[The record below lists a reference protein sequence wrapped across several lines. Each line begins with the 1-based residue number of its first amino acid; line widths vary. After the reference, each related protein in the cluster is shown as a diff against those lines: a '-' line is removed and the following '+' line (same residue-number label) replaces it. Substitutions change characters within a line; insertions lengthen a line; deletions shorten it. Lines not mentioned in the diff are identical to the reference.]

1 MTKKN
6 MSKNTKIILSLAV
19 VAALIY
25 FVTGREQ
32 PPITVTAVDPK
43 IRTVEQ
49 TVSNTRAGT
58 IDACRRSK
66 MSPAMGGQIASLY
79 VKEGDLVQKDQVLI
93 ELWNKESKARLKETK
108 ARVQVSERSA
118 QQVCILSDRAQREA
132 KRKTELLQRGLAS
145 EEDTETAVSNAESQS
160 AACDAALTQV
170 EANQASVE
178 VIEASLERTMLI
190 APFDGVIAEIEGE
203 LGEYVTPSP
212 VGVATKPT
220 VDLIDSNCIY
230 ISAPIDEIDAPEVVS
245 GMTARITM
253 DAFGDKD
260 FPATVRRV
268 APYVLDLEKQARTVE
283 IEAVFDNPN
292 QTLLPGYSADIE
304 VIIDRV
310 EDTLSIPTQAL
321 MRDNFVYIIDAENM
335 TLIKKQI
342 EVGIGNWQYTEVTD
356 GLSVDDRIVLSV
368 DREGVKSGAK
378 VLVEEDEEE
387 ESEER
392 SVSVSI
398 GQ

>member
-1 MTKKN
+1 
-6 MSKNTKIILSLAV
+6 MSKNTKIVLVLAV
-19 VAALIY
+19 VAVVIY
-25 FVTGREQ
+25 VVMGREQ
-32 PPITVTAVDPK
+32 DPITVSAVYPE

-66 MSPAMGGQIASLY
+66 MSPAIGGQIASLH
-79 VKEGDLVQKDQVLI
+79 VKEGDLVQKDQILI
-93 ELWNKESKARLKETK
+93 ELWNKESKARVKESK
-108 ARVQVSERSA
+108 ARVKAAERSA

-132 KRKTELLQRGLAS
+132 KRKTELLERGLAS
-145 EEDTETAVSNAESQS
+145 EEGAETAVSNAESQS

-170 EANQASVE
+170 EVYQASVE

-190 APFDGVIAEIEGE
+190 APFDGIIAEIEGE

-220 VDLIDSNCIY
+220 VDLIDSSCIY

-253 DAFGDKD
+253 DAFGNQE

-283 IEAVFDNPN
+283 IEAVFDNPD

-310 EDTLSIPTQAL
+310 ENTLSIPTQTI
-321 MRDNFVYIIDAENM
+321 MRDNFVYVIDIETM
-335 TLIKKQI
+335 TLTKKQI
-342 EVGIGNWQYTEVTD
+342 EIGIGNWQYTEVTN
-356 GLSVDDRIVLSV
+356 GLSEDDQVVLSV
-368 DREGVKSGAK
+368 DREGVKAGVK
-378 VLVEEDEEE
+378 VEVEKDDAE
-387 ESEER
+387 ESESEQN

>member
-1 MTKKN
+1 
-6 MSKNTKIILSLAV
+6 MSKNTKIVLVLAV
-19 VAALIY
+19 VAVVIY
-25 FVTGREQ
+25 VVMGREQ
-32 PPITVTAVDPK
+32 DPITVTAVYPEIK
-43 IRTVEQ
+43 TVEQ

-58 IDACRRSK
+58 IDACRRSR
-66 MSPAMGGQIASLY
+66 MSPAIGGQIASLY
-79 VKEGDLVQKDQVLI
+79 VKEGDLVQKDQILI
-93 ELWNKESKARLKETK
+93 ELWNKESKARVKEAK
-108 ARVQVSERSA
+108 ARVKAAERSA

-132 KRKTELLQRGLAS
+132 KRKTELLERGLAS
-145 EEDTETAVSNAESQS
+145 EEATETAVSNAESQS

-170 EANQASVE
+170 EVYQASVE

-190 APFDGVIAEIEGE
+190 APFDGIIAEIEGE

-220 VDLIDSNCIY
+220 VDLIDSSCIY

-253 DAFGDKD
+253 DAFGNQE

-283 IEAVFDNPN
+283 IEAVFDNPD
-292 QTLLPGYSADIE
+292 QALLPGYSADIE

-310 EDTLSIPTQAL
+310 ENTLSIPTQTI
-321 MRDNFVYIIDAENM
+321 MRDNFVYVIDTETM
-335 TLIKKQI
+335 TLTKKQI
-342 EVGIGNWQYTEVTD
+342 EVGIGNWQYTEVTN
-356 GLSVDDRIVLSV
+356 GLSEDDQVVLSV
-368 DREGVKSGAK
+368 DREGVKAGVK
-378 VLVEEDEEE
+378 VEVEKDDAE
-387 ESEER
+387 ESESEQN

>member
-1 MTKKN
+1 MT
-6 MSKNTKIILSLAV
+6 KNTKIILALAV
-19 VAALIY
+19 VAVVIY
-25 FVTGREQ
+25 VAMGREQ
-32 PPITVTAVDPK
+32 DPIAVSAVYPE

-66 MSPAMGGQIASLY
+66 MSPAMGGQIASLQ

-93 ELWNKESKARLKETK
+93 ELWNKESKARLKESK
-108 ARVQVSERSA
+108 ARVQAAERSA

-145 EEDTETAVSNAESQS
+145 EEVTETAVSNAESQS

-170 EANQASVE
+170 EVYQASVE

-190 APFDGVIAEIEGE
+190 APFDGVVAEIEGE

-220 VDLIDSNCIY
+220 VDLIDSSCIY

-245 GMTARITM
+245 GMTARISM
-253 DAFGDKD
+253 DAFGNQE

-310 EDTLSIPTQAL
+310 ENVLSIPTQL
-321 MRDNFVYIIDAENM
+321 IMRDNYVYVIDPETM
-335 TLIKKQI
+335 TLTKEQI
-342 EVGIGNWQYTEVTD
+342 EIGIGNWQYTEVTN
-356 GLSVDDRIVLSV
+356 GLSKDDQVVLSV
-368 DREGVKSGAK
+368 DREGVKAGI
-378 VLVEEDEEE
+378 VVVVEKDDAE
-387 ESEER
+387 ESEQN

>member
-1 MTKKN
+1 
-6 MSKNTKIILSLAV
+6 MSKNTKIVLVLVVVAV
-19 VAALIY
+19 VIY
-25 FVTGREQ
+25 VVMGREQ
-32 PPITVTAVDPK
+32 DPITVSAVYPE

-66 MSPAMGGQIASLY
+66 MSPAIGGQIAFLQ

-93 ELWNKESKARLKETK
+93 ELWNKESKARVKESK
-108 ARVQVSERSA
+108 ARVKAAERSA

-132 KRKTELLQRGLAS
+132 KRKTELLERGLAS
-145 EEDTETAVSNAESQS
+145 EEVTETAVSNAESQS

-170 EANQASVE
+170 EVYQASVE

-190 APFDGVIAEIEGE
+190 APFDGIIAEIEGE

-220 VDLIDSNCIY
+220 VDLIDSSCIY

-253 DAFGDKD
+253 DAFGNQE

-283 IEAVFDNPN
+283 IEAVFDNPD

-310 EDTLSIPTQAL
+310 ENTLSIPTQMI
-321 MRDNFVYIIDAENM
+321 MRDNFVYVIDPETM
-335 TLIKKQI
+335 TLTKKQI
-342 EVGIGNWQYTEVTD
+342 EVGIGNWQYTEVTN
-356 GLSVDDRIVLSV
+356 GLSEDDQVVLSV
-368 DREGVKSGAK
+368 DREGVKAGVK
-378 VLVEEDEEE
+378 VEVEKDDAE
-387 ESEER
+387 ESESEQN

>member
-1 MTKKN
+1 
-6 MSKNTKIILSLAV
+6 MSKNTKIVLVLAV
-19 VAALIY
+19 VAVVIY
-25 FVTGREQ
+25 VVMGREQ
-32 PPITVTAVDPK
+32 DPITVSAVYPEIK
-43 IRTVEQ
+43 TVEQ

-58 IDACRRSK
+58 IDACRRSR
-66 MSPAMGGQIASLY
+66 MSPAIGGQIASLH
-79 VKEGDLVQKDQVLI
+79 VKEGDLVQKDQILI
-93 ELWNKESKARLKETK
+93 ELWNKESKARVKEAK
-108 ARVQVSERSA
+108 ARVKAAERSA

-132 KRKTELLQRGLAS
+132 KRKTELLERGLAS

-170 EANQASVE
+170 EVYQASVE

-190 APFDGVIAEIEGE
+190 APFDGIIAEIEGE

-220 VDLIDSNCIY
+220 VDLIDSSCIY

-253 DAFGDKD
+253 DAFGNQE

-283 IEAVFDNPN
+283 IEAVFDNPD

-310 EDTLSIPTQAL
+310 ENTLSIPTQTI
-321 MRDNFVYIIDAENM
+321 MRDNFVYVIDTETM
-335 TLIKKQI
+335 TLTKKQI
-342 EVGIGNWQYTEVTD
+342 EVGIGNWQYTEVTN
-356 GLSVDDRIVLSV
+356 GLSEDDQVVLSV
-368 DREGVKSGAK
+368 DREGVKAGVK
-378 VLVEEDEEE
+378 VEVEKDDAE
-387 ESEER
+387 ESESEQN

>member
-1 MTKKN
+1 
-6 MSKNTKIILSLAV
+6 MSKRTKIILSLAV
-19 VAALIY
+19 VAVVIY
-25 FVTGREQ
+25 FVMGSEQ
-32 PPITVTAVDPK
+32 DPITVAAVHPE

-66 MSPAMGGQIASLY
+66 MSPAMGGQIALLH
-79 VKEGDLVQKDQVLI
+79 VKEGDLVQKDQILI
-93 ELWNKESKARLKETK
+93 ELWNKESKARVKETQ

-145 EEDTETAVSNAESQS
+145 EEATETAVSNAESQS

-178 VIEASLERTMLI
+178 VVEASLERTMLI
-190 APFDGVIAEIEGE
+190 APFSGVIAEIEGE

-220 VDLIDSNCIY
+220 VDLIDSSCIY

-253 DAFGDKD
+253 DAFGDQE

-283 IEAVFDNPN
+283 IEAVFDNPD

-310 EDTLSIPTQAL
+310 ENVLSIPTQL
-321 MRDNFVYIIDAENM
+321 IMRDNYVYVIDPETM
-335 TLIKKQI
+335 TLTKEQI
-342 EVGIGNWQYTEVTD
+342 EIGIGNWQYTEVTN
-356 GLSVDDRIVLSV
+356 GLSKDDQVVLSV
-368 DREGVKSGAK
+368 DREGVKAGI
-378 VLVEEDEEE
+378 VVVVEKDDAE
-387 ESEER
+387 ESEQN

>member
-1 MTKKN
+1 
-6 MSKNTKIILSLAV
+6 MSKNTKIILALAV
-19 VAALIY
+19 VAVVIY
-25 FVTGREQ
+25 FVMGSEQ
-32 PPITVTAVDPK
+32 DPIKVSAVHPE
-43 IRTVEQ
+43 IRIVEQ

-66 MSPAMGGQIASLY
+66 MSPAIGGQIAFLH

-93 ELWNKESKARLKETK
+93 ELWNKESKARVKETK

-132 KRKTELLQRGLAS
+132 KRKTELLQQGLAS
-145 EEDTETAVSNAESQS
+145 EEATEIAVSNAESQS

-178 VIEASLERTMLI
+178 VVEASLERTMLI
-190 APFDGVIAEIEGE
+190 APFNGIIAEIEGE

-220 VDLIDSNCIY
+220 VDLIDSSCIY

-253 DAFGDKD
+253 DAFGNQE

-283 IEAVFDNPN
+283 IEAVFDNPD

-304 VIIDRV
+304 VIIDRA

-321 MRDNFVYIIDAENM
+321 MRDNFVYVVDAETM
-335 TLIKKQI
+335 TLTKKQI
-342 EVGIGNWQYTEVTD
+342 EIGIGNWQYTEVTN
-356 GLSVDDRIVLSV
+356 GLSIDDQIVLSV
-368 DREGVKSGAK
+368 DREGVKAGAK
-378 VLVEEDEEE
+378 VLIEKDEAE
-387 ESEER
+387 ESEQT

>member
-1 MTKKN
+1 
-6 MSKNTKIILSLAV
+6 MSKNTKIVLVLVVVAV
-19 VAALIY
+19 VIY
-25 FVTGREQ
+25 VVMGREQ
-32 PPITVTAVDPK
+32 DPITVSAVYPE

-66 MSPAMGGQIASLY
+66 MSPAIGGQIASLH
-79 VKEGDLVQKDQVLI
+79 VKEGDLVQKDQILI
-93 ELWNKESKARLKETK
+93 ELWNKESKARVKESK
-108 ARVQVSERSA
+108 ARVKAAERSA

-132 KRKTELLQRGLAS
+132 KRKTELLERGLAS
-145 EEDTETAVSNAESQS
+145 EEVTETAVSNAESQS

-170 EANQASVE
+170 EVYQASVE

-190 APFDGVIAEIEGE
+190 APFDGIIAEIEGE

-220 VDLIDSNCIY
+220 VDLIDSSCIY

-253 DAFGDKD
+253 DAFGNQE

-283 IEAVFDNPN
+283 IEAVFDNPD

-304 VIIDRV
+304 VIIERV
-310 EDTLSIPTQAL
+310 ENTLSIPTQMI
-321 MRDNFVYIIDAENM
+321 MRDNFVYVIDPETM
-335 TLIKKQI
+335 TLTKKQI
-342 EVGIGNWQYTEVTD
+342 EVGIGNWQYTEVTN
-356 GLSVDDRIVLSV
+356 GLSEDDQVVLSV
-368 DREGVKSGAK
+368 DREGVKAGVK
-378 VLVEEDEEE
+378 VEVEKDDAE
-387 ESEER
+387 ESESEQN

>member
-1 MTKKN
+1 
-6 MSKNTKIILSLAV
+6 MSKRTKIILALAV
-19 VAALIY
+19 VVVVIY
-25 FVTGREQ
+25 FVMGSEQ
-32 PPITVTAVDPK
+32 DPITVAAVHPE

-66 MSPAMGGQIASLY
+66 MSPAIGGQIAFLH

-93 ELWNKESKARLKETK
+93 ELWNKESKARVKQTK
-108 ARVQVSERSA
+108 AGVQVSEQSA

-145 EEDTETAVSNAESQS
+145 EEATETAVSNAESQS
-160 AACDAALTQV
+160 AACAAALTQV

-178 VIEASLERTMLI
+178 VVEASLERTMLI
-190 APFDGVIAEIEGE
+190 APFNGIIAEIEGE

-220 VDLIDSNCIY
+220 VDLIDSSCIY

-253 DAFGDKD
+253 DAFGDQE

-283 IEAVFDNPN
+283 IEAVFDNPD

-310 EDTLSIPTQAL
+310 ENTLSIPTQAL
-321 MRDNFVYIIDAENM
+321 MRDNFVYVIDAETM
-335 TLIKKQI
+335 TLTKKQI
-342 EVGIGNWQYTEVTD
+342 EVGIGNWQHTEVTN
-356 GLSVDDRIVLSV
+356 GLNIDDQIVLSV
-368 DREGVKSGAK
+368 DREGVKAGAK
-378 VLVEEDEEE
+378 VLIEKEEEE
-387 ESEER
+387 ESEQT

>member
-1 MTKKN
+1 
-6 MSKNTKIILSLAV
+6 MSKNTKIVLVLAV
-19 VAALIY
+19 VAVVIY
-25 FVTGREQ
+25 VVMGREQ
-32 PPITVTAVDPK
+32 DPITVTAVYPEIK
-43 IRTVEQ
+43 TVEQ

-58 IDACRRSK
+58 IDACRRSR
-66 MSPAMGGQIASLY
+66 MSPAIGGQIASLY
-79 VKEGDLVQKDQVLI
+79 VKEGDLVQKDQILI
-93 ELWNKESKARLKETK
+93 ELWNKESKARVKEAK
-108 ARVQVSERSA
+108 ARVKAAERSA

-132 KRKTELLQRGLAS
+132 KRKTELLERGLAS

-170 EANQASVE
+170 EVYQASVE

-190 APFDGVIAEIEGE
+190 APFDGIIAEIEGE

-220 VDLIDSNCIY
+220 VDLIDSSCIY

-253 DAFGDKD
+253 DAFGNQE

-283 IEAVFDNPN
+283 IEAVFDNPD
-292 QTLLPGYSADIE
+292 QALLPGYSADIE

-310 EDTLSIPTQAL
+310 ENTLSIPTQTI
-321 MRDNFVYIIDAENM
+321 MRDNFVYVIDTETM
-335 TLIKKQI
+335 TLTKKQI
-342 EVGIGNWQYTEVTD
+342 EVGIGNWQYTEVTN
-356 GLSVDDRIVLSV
+356 GLSEDDQVVLSV
-368 DREGVKSGAK
+368 DREGVKAGVK
-378 VLVEEDEEE
+378 VEVEKDDAE
-387 ESEER
+387 ESESEQN

>member
-1 MTKKN
+1 
-6 MSKNTKIILSLAV
+6 MSKRTKIILALAV
-19 VAALIY
+19 VAVVIY
-25 FVTGREQ
+25 FVMGSEQ
-32 PPITVTAVDPK
+32 DPITVAAVHPE

-58 IDACRRSK
+58 IDACRRSR
-66 MSPAMGGQIASLY
+66 MSPAMGGQIALLH

-93 ELWNKESKARLKETK
+93 ELWNKESKARVKETQ

-145 EEDTETAVSNAESQS
+145 EEATETAVSNAESQS

-178 VIEASLERTMLI
+178 VVEASLERTMLI
-190 APFDGVIAEIEGE
+190 APFNGVIAEIEGE

-220 VDLIDSNCIY
+220 VDLIDSSCIY
-230 ISAPIDEIDAPEVVS
+230 ISAPIDEIDAPEVIS

-253 DAFGDKD
+253 DAFGNQE

-283 IEAVFDNPN
+283 IEAVFDNPD

-321 MRDNFVYIIDAENM
+321 MRDNFVYVINAETM
-335 TLIKKQI
+335 TLTKKQI
-342 EVGIGNWQYTEVTD
+342 EVGIGNWQHTEVTN
-356 GLSVDDRIVLSV
+356 GLSIDDQIVLSV
-368 DREGVKSGAK
+368 DREGVKAGAK
-378 VLVEEDEEE
+378 VLIEKEEEE
-387 ESEER
+387 ESEQT

>member
-1 MTKKN
+1 
-6 MSKNTKIILSLAV
+6 MSKRTKIILSLAV
-19 VAALIY
+19 VAVVIY
-25 FVTGREQ
+25 FVMGSEQ
-32 PPITVTAVDPK
+32 DPIAVSAVYPE

-66 MSPAMGGQIASLY
+66 MSPAMGGQIALLH
-79 VKEGDLVQKDQVLI
+79 VKEGDLVQKDQILI
-93 ELWNKESKARLKETK
+93 ELWNKESKARVKETQ

-145 EEDTETAVSNAESQS
+145 EEATETAVSNAESQS

-178 VIEASLERTMLI
+178 VVEASLERTMLI
-190 APFDGVIAEIEGE
+190 APFNGVIAEIEGE

-220 VDLIDSNCIY
+220 VDLIDSSCIY

-245 GMTARITM
+245 GMTARISM
-253 DAFGDKD
+253 DAFGNQE

-283 IEAVFDNPN
+283 IEAIFDNPN

-310 EDTLSIPTQAL
+310 ENVLSIPTQL
-321 MRDNFVYIIDAENM
+321 IMRDNYVYVIDPETM
-335 TLIKKQI
+335 TLTKEQI
-342 EVGIGNWQYTEVTD
+342 EIGIGNWQYTEVTN
-356 GLSVDDRIVLSV
+356 GLSKDDQVVLSV
-368 DREGVKSGAK
+368 DREGVKAGI
-378 VLVEEDEEE
+378 VVVVEKDDAE
-387 ESEER
+387 ESEQN